1 MNYGSLTMDEKKNSV
16 LYFLPCSLFLC
27 RDSESDTYRKKK
39 NLLSVDCCSEFVTVF
54 ALWKSF
60 ALLHIISKDLWIMQW
75 TESVLFQNYLTL
87 HQNDIWAK
95 CSLSTAVRV
104 QMKFFTYKPKTLCGW
119 KKYYIFYEAEIH
131 CVMMKIE

>member
-1 MNYGSLTMDEKKNSV
+1 MALWQWMKKKIQSCIFSHV
-16 LYFLPCSLFLC
+16 VYSYVETVSQTP
-27 RDSESDTYRKKK
+27 TGKKK

-119 KKYYIFYEAEIH
+119 KKYYIFYEAEIP